1 MYKIYIVEDDP
12 ALAQALKNAI
22 IRLTED
28 EQLYRQMGENGKRI
42 VREKFNWASQEKKL
56 LGVYKNILGK

>member
-1 MYKIYIVEDDP
+1 MLIRKTTIKSFKY
-12 ALAQALKNAI
+12 AI